1 MDFGKN
7 GYIIML
13 ILNLFGIIISI
24 PIIIIP
30 FITVNKFCR
39 ETSMSMFLI
48 AGIMILTWSLVGL
61 ASSICC
67 WKIGFREFV
76 YMRSQVFIL
85 FIVVLLGT
93 MAWWQS
99 RTDSR
104 MYTYYDWQTFKNCM
118 VKKQIC
124 QRNLGHGWDR
134 FSPFASTTLQDACCK
149 YPKICN
155 SSDNNKSK
163 NENTNSQDPLIW
175 MDTGDG
181 FLVTS
186 NQNKSTETIEDC
198 HQWSSDPNKL
208 CFECDVC
215 KKGYLFKQDQNWAAA
230 LSICVINSVVLLSF
244 SCYFYSKN
252 FEEPGGGEKSN
263 SSKVHPSSV

>member
-1 MDFGKN
+1 
-7 GYIIML
+7 
-13 ILNLFGIIISI
+13 
-24 PIIIIP
+24 
-30 FITVNKFCR
+30 
-39 ETSMSMFLI
+39 
-48 AGIMILTWSLVGL
+48 
-61 ASSICC
+61 
-67 WKIGFREFV
+67 
-76 YMRSQVFIL
+76 
-85 FIVVLLGT
+85 
-93 MAWWQS
+93 
-99 RTDSR
+99 
-104 MYTYYDWQTFKNCM
+104 
-118 VKKQIC
+118 
-124 QRNLGHGWDR
+124 
-134 FSPFASTTLQDACCK
+134 
-149 YPKICN
+149 
-155 SSDNNKSK
+155 
-163 NENTNSQDPLIW
+163 